1 MRMVS
6 FPRPPIS
13 LLYCTRQLIS
23 KRVFLQSQRRLLSST
38 LTRHNDSHLDD
49 DKSKKKLKNVF
60 QTNGSKTVRKEKT
73 KKELARERFE
83 EQLKSSNRF
92 VRWGAIARSEKF
104 SKGMTKYMIGAYVV
118 FLIYG
123 LFFTKKLFA
132 RDKELERLLKKQEE
146 GNANE
151 YETLRIKE
159 LRGKLRRRDELK
171 LEEYKRMREEGVEDF
186 DDVYVQSFDQN
197 KLNEQILPARDTT
210 NFYQGKA
217 SEYDKAINMEEKVIF
232 LGKRRKW
239 LMKHCRGDVLEVSCG
254 TGRNIKYLDLSHINS
269 ITFLDSS
276 ENMMDITHKKFRDK
290 FPKYKKAA
298 FVVGKAENLVDL
310 AIKGKSSQENERTK
324 QVKYDTIVEAFGL
337 CSHEDPV
344 KALNNF
350 SKLLKP
356 DGRIILLEHGRGQY
370 DFVNKMLDN
379 RAEKRLNTW
388 GCRWN
393 LDLGEVLDDS
403 DLELVEEKRTHLGTT
418 WCIVAKRKGDV
429 KKKDELGFVEKYLQS
444 SIRKR
449 MESFEKDSGTE
460 SKQQH
465 EPTSSI
471 NKD

>member
-1 MRMVS
+1 MVVFRRS
-6 FPRPPIS
+6 PMG
-13 LLYCTRQLIS
+13 LLHYAQQPVSRSI
-23 KRVFLQSQRRLLSST
+23 FLESQRRLLSFT
-38 LTRHNDSHLDD
+38 FCRYNNSHIDD
-49 DKSKKKLKNVF
+49 NKNKKKLKNVF
-60 QTNGSKTVRKEKT
+60 QANSSKVIRKPKT
-73 KKELARERFE
+73 KEELARERFE
-83 EQLKSSNRF
+83 EQLKSPNRF

-104 SKGMTKYMIGAYVV
+104 SKGMTKYMIGAYVI

-132 RDKELERLLKKQEE
+132 KDKELERLLKKQEE

-159 LRGKLRRRDELK
+159 LKGKLRRRDELK
-171 LEEYKRMREEGVEDF
+171 LEEYKKMQEEGVENF
-186 DDVYVQSFDQN
+186 DNIQVQNFDQN

-217 SEYDKAINMEEKVIF
+217 GEYDKAINMEEKVIF

-239 LMKHCRGDVLEVSCG
+239 LMKHCQGDVLEVSCG
-254 TGRNIKYLDLSHINS
+254 TGRNIKYLDMSRINS

-276 ENMMDITHKKFRDK
+276 ENMMEITHKKFREK

-310 AIKGKSSQENERTK
+310 AEKGKPSLEDEPEK

-350 SKLLKP
+350 GKLLKP

-418 WCIVAKRKGDV
+418 WCIVAKRKGEA
-429 KKKDELGFVEKYLQS
+429 KKKSELGFVEKYLRS

-449 MESFEKDSGTE
+449 MESFEKNDSTE
-460 SKQQH
+460 SKKEL
-465 EPTSSI
+465 EPITPVSKS
-471 NKD
+471 

>member
-1 MRMVS
+1 MVA
-6 FPRPPIS
+6 FPRPFMS
-13 LLYCTRQLIS
+13 FSHYARQLIS
-23 KRVFLQSQRRLLSST
+23 RNGFLQPQRRLLSFTCS
-38 LTRHNDSHLDD
+38 RYNNSDVDEN
-49 DKSKKKLKNVF
+49 KNEKKLKNVF
-60 QTNGSKTVRKEKT
+60 QANASRTVRRQKSKEELAKEK
-73 KKELARERFE
+73 FE
-83 EQLKSSNRF
+83 EQLKSPNRF

-151 YETLRIKE
+151 YETLRVKE
-159 LRGKLRRRDELK
+159 LRGNLRRRDELK
-171 LEEYKRMREEGVEDF
+171 LKEYKKMQEEGVEDF
-186 DDVYVQSFDQN
+186 DDVHVQSFDQN

-210 NFYQGKA
+210 TFYQGKA

-239 LMKHCRGDVLEVSCG
+239 LMKHCQGDVLEVSCG
-254 TGRNIKYLDLSHINS
+254 TGRNIKFLDMSRINS

-276 ENMMDITHKKFRDK
+276 ENMMDIAHQKFREK
-290 FPKYKKAA
+290 FPKYKKVA

-310 AIKGKSSQENERTK
+310 AEKGKPSRENEKTE

-350 SKLLKP
+350 VKLLKP

-403 DLELVEEKRTHLGTT
+403 DLEVVEEKRTHLGTT
-418 WCIVAKRKGDV
+418 WCIIAKRKGDL
-429 KKKDELGFVEKYLQS
+429 KKKGELGFVEKYLQS

-449 MESFEKDSGTE
+449 MESFEKKNDPDSEKQPEPGT
-460 SKQQH
+460 
-465 EPTSSI
+465 PI
-471 NKD
+471 NKS

>member
-1 MRMVS
+1 MVA
-6 FPRPPIS
+6 FLRPHVR
-13 LLYCTRQLIS
+13 LLYYARQPFS
-23 KRVFLQSQRRLLSST
+23 KNVFLQSQRRLLSFTHS
-38 LTRHNDSHLDD
+38 RYNNGNVGD
-49 DKSKKKLKNVF
+49 KKKLKNVF
-60 QTNGSKTVRKEKT
+60 QSKGNITVRKQKT
-73 KKELARERFE
+73 KEDLARERFE
-83 EQLKSSNRF
+83 EQLKSPNRF

-104 SKGMTKYMIGAYVV
+104 SKGMTKYMIAAYVV

-146 GNANE
+146 GNVNE

-171 LEEYKRMREEGVEDF
+171 LEEYKKMQEESIENFDNVHVE
-186 DDVYVQSFDQN
+186 SFDQN
-197 KLNEQILPARDTT
+197 RLNEQILPARDTT

-239 LMKHCRGDVLEVSCG
+239 LMKHCQGDVLEVSCG
-254 TGRNIKYLDLSHINS
+254 TGRNIKYLDMTRINS

-276 ENMMDITHKKFRDK
+276 ENMMEIAHKKFRDK
-290 FPKYKKAA
+290 FPNYKKAA
-298 FVVGKAENLVDL
+298 FVVGKAENLTDL
-310 AIKGKSSQENERTK
+310 AEKGKPSQEKAK
-324 QVKYDTIVEAFGL
+324 QVRYDTIVEAFGL

-379 RAEKRLNTW
+379 RADKRLNTW

-403 DLELVEEKRTHLGTT
+403 DLEVVEEKRTHLGTT
-418 WCIVAKRKGDV
+418 WCIVAKRKGDS
-429 KKKDELGFVEKYLQS
+429 KKKGELGFVEKYLQS

-449 MESFEKDSGTE
+449 MESFEENDEPG
-460 SKQQH
+460 SKKQR
-465 EPTSSI
+465 EPVTPI
-471 NKD
+471 NKS